1 MDGTVIAASGRHGR
15 WLSRLLSP
23 DRAALGETPDRCAAA
38 GLGLSVE
45 RVFGLDEG
53 RYGLTGEQGS
63 VLRMAFERGYY
74 AIPRETAVQDLASEM
89 WVLPTRRFRN
99 ACIGPTRRCSET
111 PSCSAT
117 TVEAASVGVR
127 NRSPTIDRCDNRVN
141 VRTRRITI
149 VHFDTPRSSS
159 WIDRTRPTV

>member
-1 MDGTVIAASGRHGR
+1 VDGTVIAASGRNGR

-89 WVLPTRRFRN
+89 WVSPPGAFGTPASGPRDDARKHRHVRPRRW
-99 ACIGPTRRCSET
+99 RRRV
-111 PSCSAT
+111 SALGT
-117 TVEAASVGVR
+117 DLR
-127 NRSPTIDRCDNRVN
+127 RSIAV
-141 VRTRRITI
+141 I
-149 VHFDTPRSSS
+149 VVLT
-159 WIDRTRPTV
+159 

>member
-1 MDGTVIAASGRHGR
+1 VDGTVIAASGRNGR

-89 WVLPTRRFRN
+89 WVSPHQALSERLHRAHATMLGNTVMLGHDGGGGECRR
-99 ACIGPTRRCSET
+99 
-111 PSCSAT
+111 
-117 TVEAASVGVR
+117 
-127 NRSPTIDRCDNRVN
+127 
-141 VRTRRITI
+141 
-149 VHFDTPRSSS
+149 
-159 WIDRTRPTV
+159 